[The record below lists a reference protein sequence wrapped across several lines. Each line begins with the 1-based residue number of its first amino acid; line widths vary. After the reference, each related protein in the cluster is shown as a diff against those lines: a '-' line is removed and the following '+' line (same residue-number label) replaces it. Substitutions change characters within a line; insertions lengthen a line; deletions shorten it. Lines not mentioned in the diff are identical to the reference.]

1 MKEDPTVIAR
11 RKAFLMSSTT
21 EVLRNKVAE
30 ARERE
35 QEVEEEGGAHVVFF
49 PTALNCHVRQS
60 ELAGQKAQHL
70 DCEPKVN
77 LKLRSAVISSA
88 SLCAPMIK
96 PGDLLPHHALKTT
109 PNSGMMEKVARLD
122 ESSVLATL
130 ERKAEKRKRFPFRS
144 DQTLLLLKSS
154 IALNIIRRVWD
165 SLVKRRVEAE
175 SWEQEAREKDLSLA
189 EVRTVHLPHL

>member
-1 MKEDPTVIAR
+1 
-11 RKAFLMSSTT
+11 MSSTP

-35 QEVEEEGGAHVVFF
+35 QDVEEEGGAHVVFF

-77 LKLRSAVISSA
+77 LKLRSAVISNA
-88 SLCAPMIK
+88 SLCDPIIK
-96 PGDLLPHHALKTT
+96 PGDLLPHHTLKTT
-109 PNSGMMEKVARLD
+109 PNSGRVEIVARLD

-130 ERKAEKRKRFPFRS
+130 ERKADKRKRFPFRS

-189 EVRTVHLPHL
+189 EVRTVIFLISKARVPRKEC

>member
-1 MKEDPTVIAR
+1 MKEDPAVTAR
-11 RKAFLMSSTT
+11 RKAFLMSSTP

-77 LKLRSAVISSA
+77 LKLRSAVISNA
-88 SLCAPMIK
+88 SLCAPIIK
-96 PGDLLPHHALKTT
+96 PGDLLPHHTLKTT

-130 ERKAEKRKRFPFRS
+130 ERKADKRKRFPFRS